1 MKIILLE
8 DVPKVGAKNEVVN
21 VSTGFA
27 NNFLIRDKKAIIAD
41 KNSLKKLKKIIEED
55 KKNRSDRLKEL
66 DKIKEK
72 MENEKFIFEL
82 KVGGQGN
89 VFGKVSTK
97 EMVKEFKKK
106 GYNIDRKQIIS
117 EGINHL
123 GEENLEIK
131 LDKEV
136 VCKLKVEVVGV

>member
-8 DVPKVGAKNEVVN
+8 DVPKLGAKNEVVN